1 MTDYEFNPL
10 HVLIVG
16 GGFAGVA
23 CAKQL
28 ARDES
33 VRVTLF
39 DKAGV
44 HQFQPLL
51 YQVATAELTPGD
63 VTFDLNELFRGQTN
77 VQIQPRDVVAVDP
90 REHTVTLADGGTIS
104 GDVLVLAAGAQPN
117 FFDTPGASEFSYPLY
132 SIGDAERVRSRV
144 LQLYHDAAASPE
156 LIDDGA
162 LNIVVVGAGATGV
175 EIGGAMAELVHDIM
189 PKRYE
194 AIEASA
200 SRIIVVDLGHSPLGA
215 FSDAAHAYATKQLD
229 HRGVELML
237 GTSVAE
243 VAPDHV
249 TLSGETTIR
258 THLTIWGGGEKAASI
273 IADSGLPVG
282 RGGRVDVRSDLS
294 VAGFPGVYVIGD
306 AANIPGA
313 DGDPLPQLGSVAQ
326 QSGAWAGRNILDDHV
341 GIERTAFQ
349 YHDKGIMAM
358 IGRRA
363 AVAEIG
369 EHRHELHGRIAFA
382 AWLGVH
388 AALLSNIGAEMH
400 AFMAWA
406 EDFYVRPHHRSAA
419 LMDPSTIDTPRIAWG
434 SHAQAPDN
442 QPKDD

>member
-1 MTDYEFNPL
+1 MSDYQFSSS
-10 HVLIVG
+10 HVLVVG

-23 CAKQL
+23 CAKRL
-28 ARDES
+28 AEDQS
-33 VRVTLF
+33 IRVTLF
-39 DKAGV
+39 DKNGV

-51 YQVATAELTPGD
+51 YQVATAELTSDD
-63 VTFDLNELFRGQTN
+63 VAFDLQEIFRGQTN
-77 VQIQPRDVVAVDP
+77 VEVLPTDVVAVDP
-90 REHTVTLADGGTIS
+90 RRHTVTIADGSTIA

-117 FFDTPGASEFSYPLY
+117 FFGTPGAPEFSYPLY
-132 SIGDAERVRSRV
+132 SLGDAERVRSRV
-144 LQLYHDAAASPE
+144 LQLFADAADRPR
-156 LIDDGA
+156 LIEDGA

-175 EIGGAMAELVHDIM
+175 EIGGAMAELVHDVM
-189 PKRYE
+189 PQRYE

-200 SRIIVVDLGHSPLGA
+200 ARIIVVDLGHSPLGA
-215 FSDAAHAYATKQLD
+215 FSDSAHAYATKQLD

-237 GTSVAE
+237 GAGVVE

-249 TLSGETTIR
+249 TLSGDTTIP
-258 THLTIWGGGEKAASI
+258 THLTIWGGGEMAAPI
-273 IADSGLPVG
+273 IASSGLPVG
-282 RGGRVDVRSDLS
+282 RGGRVDVEPDLS
-294 VAGFPGVYVIGD
+294 VKGFPGVYVIGD

-313 DGDPLPQLGSVAQ
+313 DGKVLPQLGSVAQ
-326 QSGAWAGRNILDDHV
+326 QAGAWAGRNILDEHA
-341 GIERTAFQ
+341 GIERTDFE

-358 IGRRA
+358 IGCRA

-369 EHRHELHGRIAFA
+369 EHRHELHGRVAFA

-419 LMDPSTIDTPRIAWG
+419 LLDPSTIDTPRISWGG
-434 SHAQAPDN
+434 SHAKDE
-442 QPKDD
+442 QPKDN